1 MGRIKETLLE
11 FEYQETLNEKYKRI
25 EGINETLFCL
35 RPDYP
40 YDFYNIGLEHCFNI
54 KIKED

>member
-1 MGRIKETLLE
+1 MGRIKELL
-11 FEYQETLNEKYKRI
+11 FEYEESMNEKYKRI